1 MYYKDCYD
9 VMVHTNCD
17 DNINFTTILKK
28 NQSLFRPLAPSMF
41 RVDIL
46 MNSL

>member
-1 MYYKDCYD
+1 MYYKDCHD

-28 NQSLFRPLAPSMF
+28 KSKLVSPPGPKYVQS
-41 RVDIL
+41 
-46 MNSL
+46 